1 MRRLLMKRN
10 LSLLCR
16 SALRFI
22 DVSACRAMACFLNC
36 FRGRDDRSS
45 SRSSLSSSKRGQE
58 SQSHLSALFRS
69 EEEAGFSPCLGKE
82 RFDLDS
88 IHIDKGLRDEARF
101 LKACGTIPETPIEI
115 RKASQK
121 LSSPQHSGTSY
132 FHSWMSSSSALGFH
146 LDESPTPMKACEEV
160 GRPSNTSEQTPS
172 RIGVVS
178 MLTLLSQH
186 IFRSGTD
193 SVLFHISCV
202 IDGGDIA
209 RISSA
214 SGDAD
219 EVESIG
225 TAVKGE
231 LDKSGRPTLTAG
243 KTKSVRFECDLDQSQ
258 SSNSSE
264 NSSSRK
270 PGIGGK
276 ISFSVSSPNPTP
288 LKLSDE
294 MQTPGTV
301 YPANMESAGKGR
313 PRIRSQFV
321 HSVSNLMENASLYN
335 VHDDSYEGKTPTSAT
350 YGEKVEESSDE
361 KLSKFEASSSPSL
374 YPINEDCGE
383 DIGVLNDITPAVNA
397 MTPGDRPIIGLV
409 AAHWNENEQ
418 TEISPKWWD
427 GNGIPNSTTKY
438 KEDQKVSWHATPFEV
453 RLEKALSEEG
463 GLSLFPRRNLEAMD
477 EGEEDSEISQL
488 QHSVQP
494 NSVVS
499 F

>member
-16 SALRFI
+16 SVLKFI
-22 DVSACRAMACFLNC
+22 DISACRVMACFLDC

-45 SRSSLSSSKRGQE
+45 LANSRRGQE
-58 SQSHLSALFRS
+58 SQNHLSALFRS
-69 EEEAGFSPCLGKE
+69 EEEAASSPCLGKE
-82 RFDLDS
+82 RLDLDS
-88 IHIDKGLRDEARF
+88 IHIDKCLRDEARF

-115 RKASQK
+115 RKVSQK

-132 FHSWMSSSSALGFH
+132 FHSWISSSSALGFH

-160 GRPSNTSEQTPS
+160 GRLPFTSEQTPS
-172 RIGVVS
+172 
-178 MLTLLSQH
+178 
-186 IFRSGTD
+186 
-193 SVLFHISCV
+193 SCV
-202 IDGGDIA
+202 INDGDTA

-214 SGDAD
+214 SSDAD

-225 TAVKGE
+225 TALKGE
-231 LDKSGRPTLTAG
+231 LDRSGRPMLTAG

-270 PGIGGK
+270 PGMGGK

-301 YPANMESAGKGR
+301 YPANMESAGRGR

-321 HSVSNLMENASLYN
+321 HSVSNLMEDASLY
-335 VHDDSYEGKTPTSAT
+335 DDSYGSIEQEQIEGETPTSAI
-350 YGEKVEESSDE
+350 YGEKLEESSDE
-361 KLSKFEASSSPSL
+361 KLSRFAVSRSPPL

-383 DIGVLNDITPAVNA
+383 DISVLSDRTPGVNA

-438 KEDQKVSWHATPFEV
+438 KEDQKVSWHATPFKV

-477 EGEEDSEISQL
+477 EDEEDSDISQL

>member
-10 LSLLCR
+10 LSVLCR

-22 DVSACRAMACFLNC
+22 DVSACRVMACFLDC
-36 FRGRDDRSS
+36 FRGRDDHRSTS
-45 SRSSLSSSKRGQE
+45 NLVSRSSLANSRTSQE
-58 SQSHLSALFRS
+58 SQNHLSALFQS
-69 EEEAGFSPCLGKE
+69 EEEAASSPCLGEE
-82 RFDLDS
+82 RLNLDS
-88 IHIDKGLRDEARF
+88 IHIDKGLRDEACF

-115 RKASQK
+115 RKASRKQF
-121 LSSPQHSGTSY
+121 SSPQHCATSY
-132 FHSWMSSSSALGFH
+132 FHSWISSSSALCFH
-146 LDESPTPMKACEEV
+146 LDESPTPLKACEEV
-160 GRPSNTSEQTPS
+160 GGSSSTSEQTPS
-172 RIGVVS
+172 
-178 MLTLLSQH
+178 
-186 IFRSGTD
+186 
-193 SVLFHISCV
+193 SCV
-202 IDGGDIA
+202 IDVVDTA
-209 RISSA
+209 RIPSA
-214 SGDAD
+214 SSDAD

-225 TAVKGE
+225 TALKGE
-231 LDKSGRPTLTAG
+231 VDRSGRQMLTAG

-270 PGIGGK
+270 PEMGGK
-276 ISFSVSSPNPTP
+276 STLTTPNPTP

-301 YPANMESAGKGR
+301 YPANMESAGRGR

-321 HSVSNLMENASLYN
+321 HSVSNLMEDASLYN
-335 VHDDSYEGKTPTSAT
+335 VHDDSYGSLEQANSQVYKEHTEGETPTSAT
-350 YGEKVEESSDE
+350 YGEERSHE
-361 KLSKFEASSSPSL
+361 KLSKFEASPWL
-374 YPINEDCGE
+374 NPINEDGKE
-383 DIGVLNDITPAVNA
+383 NIEVLNDRTPGVNA
-397 MTPGDRPIIGLV
+397 ITPGDRPIIGLV
-409 AAHWNENEQ
+409 AAHWNEDLQ

-463 GLSLFPRRNLEAMD
+463 GLSLFPRRNLEVMEED
-477 EGEEDSEISQL
+477 EEDSDISKL

>member
-1 MRRLLMKRN
+1 MRRLLMKPN

-22 DVSACRAMACFLNC
+22 DVSACRIMACFLNC
-36 FRGRDDRSS
+36 FRGRDYDRSIS
-45 SRSSLSSSKRGQE
+45 HSSLADSKRGGQE

-69 EEEAGFSPCLGKE
+69 EEEEEASSPCLGKE

-121 LSSPQHSGTSY
+121 LSSPQRSGASY
-132 FHSWMSSSSALGFH
+132 FHSWISSSSALGFH
-146 LDESPTPMKACEEV
+146 LDESPTPMKACEEL
-160 GRPSNTSEQTPS
+160 GRPSLTSEQTPS
-172 RIGVVS
+172 
-178 MLTLLSQH
+178 
-186 IFRSGTD
+186 
-193 SVLFHISCV
+193 SCV
-202 IDGGDIA
+202 IDDGDTA

-219 EVESIG
+219 EEESIG
-225 TAVKGE
+225 TAFKGE
-231 LDKSGRPTLTAG
+231 LDRSGRPLFTAG

-270 PGIGGK
+270 PEMGGK
-276 ISFSVSSPNPTP
+276 STVSSPNPTP

-301 YPANMESAGKGR
+301 YPANMESARKGR

-321 HSVSNLMENASLYN
+321 HSVSNIMEDASLYN
-335 VHDDSYEGKTPTSAT
+335 VHDDSYGSIEQEQIEGETPTSAT
-350 YGEKVEESSDE
+350 SDE

-374 YPINEDCGE
+374 YPINEDGGE
-383 DIGVLNDITPAVNA
+383 DFGVLNDITPGVNA

-418 TEISPKWWD
+418 TEVSPKWWD

-463 GLSLFPRRNLEAMD
+463 GLSLFPRRNLEAMEED
-477 EGEEDSEISQL
+477 EEDSDISEL

>member
-1 MRRLLMKRN
+1 MRRLLMKRS

-22 DVSACRAMACFLNC
+22 DISACRVMACFLNC
-36 FRGRDDRSS
+36 FRGRDDRSITH
-45 SRSSLSSSKRGQE
+45 SSLANSKRGE
-58 SQSHLSALFRS
+58 ETQSHLSGSFQS
-69 EEEAGFSPCLGKE
+69 EENAASSPCLGNE

-88 IHIDKGLRDEARF
+88 IYIDKGLRDEARF
-101 LKACGTIPETPIEI
+101 LKACGTIPGTPVEI

-121 LSSPQHSGTSY
+121 LSSPQLSGASY
-132 FHSWMSSSSALGFH
+132 FHSWISSSSALGFH
-146 LDESPTPMKACEEV
+146 FDESPAPIKACEEV
-160 GRPSNTSEQTPS
+160 GRSSLTSEQTPS
-172 RIGVVS
+172 
-178 MLTLLSQH
+178 
-186 IFRSGTD
+186 
-193 SVLFHISCV
+193 SCV
-202 IDGGDIA
+202 IEDEDAA

-214 SGDAD
+214 ANDAA

-231 LDKSGRPTLTAG
+231 IHRSGRPTLTAG

-270 PGIGGK
+270 PEMGRK
-276 ISFSVSSPNPTP
+276 STVSSPNPTP
-288 LKLSDE
+288 LRLSDE

-301 YPANMESAGKGR
+301 YPANMVSAGRGR

-335 VHDDSYEGKTPTSAT
+335 VQDDSYVSQKQEQIEGETPTSAT
-350 YGEKVEESSDE
+350 YGGKRSDE
-361 KLSKFEASSSPSL
+361 KLSKFEASPWL
-374 YPINEDCGE
+374 NPINEDFKE
-383 DIGVLNDITPAVNA
+383 NIEVLNDGTPGVNA

-409 AAHWNENEQ
+409 AAHWNENVQ

-463 GLSLFPRRNLEAMD
+463 GGLSLFPRRNLEAM
-477 EGEEDSEISQL
+477 EEDDEDSDISQL
-488 QHSVQP
+488 KHPLQP
-494 NSVVS
+494 NLVVS
-499 F
+499 S